1 MKEERKRHYRQKLLM
16 YFIVAISLAGM
27 LAGGYYYV
35 ISIRDSLMEQA
46 ISNVWVVTAQQQ
58 QAFDNF
64 ITRDRER
71 LHSFAADFSK
81 YDSDDV
87 EKILEKLTLFSEVD
101 AVYTVVNLETGVYYN
116 NKTDETLQMK
126 EGELK
131 TYSEFSESGVREPYI
146 GLYTDTK
153 MFGYYECFTFADGTP
168 GLFQKGY
175 ESDRV
180 SKEFTLSFYN
190 DQGFAYIVNR
200 QGEILLRPFVNTGD
214 DLGDDIFKLI
224 DSEQNPTDQLADF
237 KAALD
242 NRETGAAVFH
252 DARGDHVYT
261 YVPVENVE
269 EWYLVSIVSKK
280 AIMNEADGIIN
291 SSRILLSMALIA
303 LFVISVFTF
312 FMWRTRRDF
321 MEMDNEIE
329 YQEQLFNIFS
339 TYLSKNT
346 DDAYLMVK
354 KEKRSIEYASPN
366 FERVLGISED
376 DALSDLKIL
385 NYTDNDLDMLK
396 PGDTLEPVEIER
408 INPKSGEKKWFLE
421 TIYCT
426 AIQGEEKL
434 VVYISDR
441 TEERQT
447 QNRLKSA
454 LDAAEI
460 ASKAKSTFLS
470 SMSHDIRTPMNAIMG
485 LVALLKQ
492 EADNPEYVLEY
503 AQRIDGASQ
512 HLLGLIND
520 VLDMNKIESGNAT
533 LNNAELSLAEIIDEM
548 NTIIRSQVRAKKQQF
563 EIYTTSFTY
572 EHLIG
577 DKMRINQILINILSN
592 AVKYTP
598 AGGRVEMSVC
608 ELPPI
613 LENYSRIQFTVKDN
627 GQGMSEEYQK
637 VMFDPFTR
645 EQNTTTNKI
654 QGTGLGMAI
663 TKNLVELMG
672 GTLKVES
679 QLGVGTTFTVELELR
694 IQNKEDDP
702 KFWENHGVSRMII
715 ADDEEE
721 TCKNVVRA
729 MAGTGVHVD
738 YVTKGSDVIDTI
750 RNARERG
757 EPYELILLDWM
768 MPDMDGM
775 ETARLIRKNYSR
787 RIPILLFTA
796 YDWAD
801 IEQEAL
807 EVGINHFMQKPF
819 FMSKFKEAI
828 KRLMHGRNEK
838 DASQEEVSIVNG
850 KHILIVEDIDVN
862 RLILCKILNT
872 RGAACD
878 VAVNGKEAVDK
889 FGSSEPGAYDL
900 ILMDV
905 QMPVMDGYEATRT
918 IRAGEHPCA
927 KSVPIIAMTANAF
940 ADDVQ
945 AALES
950 GMNAHV
956 SKPIVLEQVEKT
968 IREVLEGQE
977 HEGAVKPGRMSAT
990 RTA

>member
-1 MKEERKRHYRQKLLM
+1 
-16 YFIVAISLAGM
+16 
-27 LAGGYYYV
+27 
-35 ISIRDSLMEQA
+35 
-46 ISNVWVVTAQQQ
+46 
-58 QAFDNF
+58 
-64 ITRDRER
+64 
-71 LHSFAADFSK
+71 
-81 YDSDDV
+81 
-87 EKILEKLTLFSEVD
+87 
-101 AVYTVVNLETGVYYN
+101 
-116 NKTDETLQMK
+116 
-126 EGELK
+126 
-131 TYSEFSESGVREPYI
+131 
-146 GLYTDTK
+146 
-153 MFGYYECFTFADGTP
+153 
-168 GLFQKGY
+168 
-175 ESDRV
+175 
-180 SKEFTLSFYN
+180 
-190 DQGFAYIVNR
+190 
-200 QGEILLRPFVNTGD
+200 
-214 DLGDDIFKLI
+214 
-224 DSEQNPTDQLADF
+224 
-237 KAALD
+237 
-242 NRETGAAVFH
+242 
-252 DARGDHVYT
+252 
-261 YVPVENVE
+261 
-269 EWYLVSIVSKK
+269 
-280 AIMNEADGIIN
+280 
-291 SSRILLSMALIA
+291 
-303 LFVISVFTF
+303 
-312 FMWRTRRDF
+312 
-321 MEMDNEIE
+321 
-329 YQEQLFNIFS
+329 
-339 TYLSKNT
+339 
-346 DDAYLMVK
+346 
-354 KEKRSIEYASPN
+354 
-366 FERVLGISED
+366 
-376 DALSDLKIL
+376 
-385 NYTDNDLDMLK
+385 
-396 PGDTLEPVEIER
+396 
-408 INPKSGEKKWFLE
+408 
-421 TIYCT
+421 
-426 AIQGEEKL
+426 
-434 VVYISDR
+434 
-441 TEERQT
+441 
-447 QNRLKSA
+447 
-454 LDAAEI
+454 
-460 ASKAKSTFLS
+460 
-470 SMSHDIRTPMNAIMG
+470 
-485 LVALLKQ
+485 
-492 EADNPEYVLEY
+492 
-503 AQRIDGASQ
+503 
-512 HLLGLIND
+512 
-520 VLDMNKIESGNAT
+520 
-533 LNNAELSLAEIIDEM
+533 
-548 NTIIRSQVRAKKQQF
+548 
-563 EIYTTSFTY
+563 
-572 EHLIG
+572 
-577 DKMRINQILINILSN
+577 
-592 AVKYTP
+592 
-598 AGGRVEMSVC
+598 MSVC